1 MSQNKNIFLCQNHT
15 TYMIRVLA
23 YIAGQG
29 PSCLQITCGPS
40 IKIECS
46 SFYYC
51 FLCERNL
58 RSH

>member
-1 MSQNKNIFLCQNHT
+1 MPQNKNVFLCPNHT
-15 TYMIRVLA
+15 TYMIRALA

-29 PSCLQITCGPS
+29 HSYLWITCGPS
-40 IKIECS
+40 IECS
-46 SFYYC
+46 SFHYY